1 MTDLT
6 QDNPASST
14 LAELRARRAALEA
27 ERVDLENP
35 SEDEQIEAEQRAI
48 ADAEAINALIQER
61 GKPGIKWD
69 IVDTSL
75 GKVAVSR
82 CSAMRYKKFQDVGDF
97 SSEKIEQLVRPNVIY
112 PALPVFDSMS
122 EQQPMIATRCANAM
136 SRMAG
141 VRKEDV
147 EKK

>member
-1 MTDLT
+1 MTT
-6 QDNPASST
+6 EHETSSAADT
-14 LAELRARRAALEA
+14 LAALRARRAELEA
-27 ERVDLENP
+27 QRAELETP
-35 SEDEQIEAEQRAI
+35 SDDEQIEDERRAV

-82 CSAMRYKKFQDVGDF
+82 ASAMRYKKFQDVADF
-97 SSEKIEQLVRPNVIY
+97 SSEKIEQLVRPNVIH
-112 PALPVFDSMS
+112 PALTIFDAMV
-122 EQQPMIATRCANAM
+122 EQQPMIATRCANVM
-136 SRMAG
+136 SRLAG

>member
-1 MTDLT
+1 MTQPENT
-6 QDNPASST
+6 PNPE
-14 LAELRARRAALEA
+14 LAALRARRAQLEA
-27 ERVDLENP
+27 ERVELLEP
-35 SEDEQIEAEQRAI
+35 SDDEQIEIEKRRI

-61 GKPGIKWD
+61 GAPGVKWEV
-69 IVDTSL
+69 IETSL

-82 CSAMRYKKFQDVGDF
+82 CSAMRYKKFQDVADF

-112 PALPVFDSMS
+112 PALPVFDAMN
-122 EQQPMIATRCANAM
+122 EDQPMIATRCANAM